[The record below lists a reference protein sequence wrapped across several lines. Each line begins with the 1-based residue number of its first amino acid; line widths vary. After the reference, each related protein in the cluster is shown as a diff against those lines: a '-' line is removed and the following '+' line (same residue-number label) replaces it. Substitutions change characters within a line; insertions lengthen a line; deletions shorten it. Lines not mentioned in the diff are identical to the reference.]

1 MLEDIFDGHPLFR
14 FDLEDPADEVL
25 HLVGVAFVEA
35 ESLLLDVVV
44 DVLDLFG
51 SEWGVAVHELV

>member
-1 MLEDIFDGHPLFR
+1 M
-14 FDLEDPADEVL
+14 
-25 HLVGVAFVEA
+25 EA

-51 SEWGVAVHELV
+51 SEWGVAVHELVEEDS